1 MTKPPNSRP
10 QDPALAEL
18 YDQMISRDQEMW
30 QRLTERDVKLQ
41 DRMMDLFAR
50 ILENSSVDRV
60 MAAGFDSVTEQLKTQ
75 LSPLRELTP
84 QRAQLKP
91 EQKDLLGNMR
101 LALARPVYAI
111 AREDIPNRLFIT
123 DSGNKD
129 GRTAS

>member
-1 MTKPPNSRP
+1 MTRPPNSRP

-30 QRLTERDVKLQ
+30 QRLTERDSKLQ

-60 MAAGFDSVTEQLKTQ
+60 MAAGFDSVTEQLKAQ
-75 LSPLRELTP
+75 LGPLRELTP
-84 QRAQLKP
+84 QRAQLRP
-91 EQKDLLGNMR
+91 EQKELLGSMR
-101 LALARPVYAI
+101 LALARPVYAV
-111 AREDIPNRLFIT
+111 AREDIPSRLFIT